1 MLAPAG
7 LDAGLLVNAE
17 NVIAWPQCCTFP
29 TALVKIEDATS
40 LAGELRI
47 TREDP
52 SAMTPGP
59 QCVLAEPA
67 PQGGAAD
74 LCHDAARHRL
84 VAQFGDRPVRQ
95 GQTSTRREL
104 TRQCLDRNDDTGG
117 KTGRSPASRQVIKTG
132 KSLETEA
139 PTPLADDLARHV
151 EAGSDALV
159 AKPPVRQE
167 YNLGPHNVA
176 VWRRIV
182 LGPDYQFGSL
192 SLCELDQIG
201 AFSGH
206 DASSWP
212 RTILPCP
219 YESLKNTSPY
229 LWNRVLRLP
238 VPRAPGGKPRP
249 QRQNRASLCLCREQL
264 PGRSRLRGLR
274 RPQSPGARLVPR
286 RRQSQAKAGARH
298 VAGSGL
304 AHRAAAPCAAARRVA
319 AGLRVAGTRRRS
331 ARLCLG
337 RHQPLLRPRA
347 FRRRTGHR
355 LQAARRDPCLPQGPH
370 DRRSPATDRR
380 ARCQEH
386 VARSSFYPGSAEPR
400 HGARRDVAER
410 PSPQPRPLRRRSQA
424 A

>member
-95 GQTSTRREL
+95 GQTSTRRQL

-229 LWNRVLRLP
+229 LWNRVL
-238 VPRAPGGKPRP
+238 
-249 QRQNRASLCLCREQL
+249 
-264 PGRSRLRGLR
+264 SRLTEVWTVECDR
-274 RPQSPGARLVPR
+274 RNRPTPHATLGFLVQPLEQPIVCQGHVRTLALSRLGPKSTTTTQ
-286 RRQSQAKAGARH
+286 RRQRFRPPPFRPPFD
-298 VAGSGL
+298 GSL
-304 AHRAAAPCAAARRVA
+304 
-319 AGLRVAGTRRRS
+319 
-331 ARLCLG
+331 
-337 RHQPLLRPRA
+337 
-347 FRRRTGHR
+347 
-355 LQAARRDPCLPQGPH
+355 
-370 DRRSPATDRR
+370 
-380 ARCQEH
+380 
-386 VARSSFYPGSAEPR
+386 
-400 HGARRDVAER
+400 
-410 PSPQPRPLRRRSQA
+410 
-424 A
+424 

>member
-95 GQTSTRREL
+95 GQTSTRRQL

-229 LWNRVLRLP
+229 LWNRVLRSWSMFIFLSIP
-238 VPRAPGGKPRP
+238 LWLIVIILVVQGIFALNRWDNERQMHNPNPKRF
-249 QRQNRASLCLCREQL
+249 QRT
-264 PGRSRLRGLR
+264 
-274 RPQSPGARLVPR
+274 
-286 RRQSQAKAGARH
+286 K
-298 VAGSGL
+298 
-304 AHRAAAPCAAARRVA
+304 
-319 AGLRVAGTRRRS
+319 
-331 ARLCLG
+331 
-337 RHQPLLRPRA
+337 
-347 FRRRTGHR
+347 
-355 LQAARRDPCLPQGPH
+355 
-370 DRRSPATDRR
+370 
-380 ARCQEH
+380 
-386 VARSSFYPGSAEPR
+386 SF
-400 HGARRDVAER
+400 
-410 PSPQPRPLRRRSQA
+410 L
-424 A
+424 